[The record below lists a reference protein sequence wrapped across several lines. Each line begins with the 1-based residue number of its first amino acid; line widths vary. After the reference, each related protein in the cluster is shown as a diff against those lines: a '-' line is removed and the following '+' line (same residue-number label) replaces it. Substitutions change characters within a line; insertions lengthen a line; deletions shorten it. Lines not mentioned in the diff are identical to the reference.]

1 MTEIVLPHMA
11 DEILSDQ
18 ELAEITGCAYKSAQA
33 EWLTDAGWVFHVNAL
48 GHCVVGRFY
57 AQIRLSGRAI
67 PNFTGLF
74 GAAQPPK
81 VERVHWRRLPQ
92 HQARLR
98 TELEQANR
106 EQADEAERMAAAK
119 LEAERT
125 RPERRAALVR
135 HHAAKRRTAKMNRT
149 PPWADVAAIRAFYD
163 EAARLT
169 KLTGEQHHVD
179 HIIPLQ
185 GKLVSGLHV
194 ENNLQVIPWLEN
206 IVKRNKFEAEE

>member
-1 MTEIVLPHMA
+1 MSAIFEMPIA
-11 DEILSDQ
+11 DETLSSD
-18 ELAEITGCAYKSAQA
+18 ELHRITGHAYSAGQA
-33 EWLTDAGWVFHVNAL
+33 KWLTEAGWVFHVNAL
-48 GHCVVGRFY
+48 GRCIVGRFY
-57 AQIRLSGRAI
+57 SQIRLSGRTI

-74 GAAQPPK
+74 NAPPPPK
-81 VERVHWRRLPQ
+81 FERVHWRRLPQ
-92 HQARLR
+92 HQERLR
-98 TELEQANR
+98 AKRERENR
-106 EQADEAERMAAAK
+106 EQAEEAERIAAAK

-125 RPERRAALVR
+125 KPERRAALVR

-149 PPWADVAAIRAFYD
+149 PPWADLAAIRAFYD
-163 EAARLT
+163 EATRLT

-194 ENNLQVIPWLEN
+194 ESNLQVIPWLKN